1 MSGRHCSANSLA
13 KIKVGG
19 FERERGRG
27 SKIEQF
33 DC

>member
-19 FERERGRG
+19 FERERG